1 MMDFITD
8 LPISNGFD
16 SIFIVVNQGLSKQ
29 VILCPCNK
37 MIDAEGTIKLYIG
50 NVFIQYGFP
59 DVIISDRGPQFAS
72 NVFNGVFDAIGV
84 KHRMSTAYHPQT
96 DGQTECYNQELEAYL
111 RIYCAY
117 KPDKWSN
124 KLSLAQ
130 FAHNAR
136 THEAIRLDLLRR
148 ILAADVE
155 RLYDAAIDDVCA
167 NQYGVIPK
175 NENPMDL
182 ICMKYTHPL
191 TTIAPDRSHTIELIN
206 NVQDKT
212 NDLAYYINKLSN
224 LTETIQRNTKWTKKV
239 YLGGAKPQTLS
250 GEVIFNIEHFIADV
264 ENDYHGDCMTP
275 YRRHAANP
283 RRCIHCQGTHASE
296 DHHLSLTV
304 PIVSNSG
311 YPVLLPIQEQIET
324 SANND
329 TPHSYKKTRFSLPS
343 QQFTFATY
351 QKQQW
356 PLPP

>member
-1 MMDFITD
+1 
-8 LPISNGFD
+8 
-16 SIFIVVNQGLSKQ
+16 
-29 VILCPCNK
+29 
-37 MIDAEGTIKLYIG
+37 
-50 NVFIQYGFP
+50 
-59 DVIISDRGPQFAS
+59 
-72 NVFNGVFDAIGV
+72 
-84 KHRMSTAYHPQT
+84 
-96 DGQTECYNQELEAYL
+96 
-111 RIYCAY
+111 
-117 KPDKWSN
+117 
-124 KLSLAQ
+124 
-130 FAHNAR
+130 
-136 THEAIRLDLLRR
+136 
-148 ILAADVE
+148 
-155 RLYDAAIDDVCA
+155 
-167 NQYGVIPK
+167 
-175 NENPMDL
+175 MDL

-212 NDLAYYINKLSN
+212 NDLAYYINKLSD

-283 RRCIHCQGTHASE
+283 RCCIHCQGTHASE

-311 YPVLLPIQEQIET
+311 YPVLPPIQEQIET
-324 SANND
+324 RANDN

-351 QKQQW
+351 QRQQW